1 MFSRLFRKT
10 LPLETQIQGLKE
22 LGITFNL
29 PDEELIGKLKEQFD
43 PQAYANDPY
52 TLLISTAGTDLLDED
67 GNVLRMSDDILSF
80 DIECVEDEQV
90 YTHIVE
96 QFMRLTKGECR
107 ISELDSN
114 VDFNEEAARLSFSH
128 EGRRHELE
136 VTFEDDWFDVSVL
149 ERIAEIVRKPGKDFV
164 YFKDGQT
171 LTILY
176 CTPEALE
183 KLNRAA
189 NRKFRVMA

>member
-10 LPLETQIQGLKE
+10 LPLETQIQDLKE

-52 TLLISTAGTDLLDED
+52 TLLISAAGTDLLDED

-114 VDFNEEAARLSFSH
+114 VDFNEEADRLSFSH

-136 VTFEDDWFDVSVL
+136 VTFEDDWF
-149 ERIAEIVRKPGKDFV
+149 
-164 YFKDGQT
+164 GQ
-171 LTILY
+171 
-176 CTPEALE
+176 
-183 KLNRAA
+183 RS
-189 NRKFRVMA
+189 